1 MAPAR
6 AGPSGRDGGGSQATP
21 GRVRYVR
28 TALRRRRRAAGGR
41 AGAHYM
47 NAARTMPRVAAWR
60 MPEMTNGFFPA
71 LMLEVE
77 LTRPLPTVGH
87 DGRHRRAWVLARL
100 HGEPVG
106 SCIIALNPA
115 GVTPGELA
123 VLLWPELREQVVARF
138 AAAGLPQPAALTRL
152 GLRADPSVWPFLIRR
167 QQVLAAAPFVSVVIC
182 TRDRPDRLA
191 ACLRHLDRQDYPRF
205 EVLVVDN
212 APGDNAVQVLVGAR
226 QRVVTCRYVAEPRAG
241 LSWARNAE
249 IAAAAGD
256 IIAFLDDDEEPDR
269 HWLAGIAGGFARG
282 DDIGCVTGVILPARL
297 DTQVQE
303 WFESSGGHSK
313 GRGFSSAVFS
323 RHGPQSP
330 LFPLPPF
337 GAGGNMA
344 FRREVLARIGGFDVA
359 MGAGTPACASEDT
372 LALTLVL
379 LAGYRIAYEPAAAVR
394 HDHYA
399 EMDGLERQ
407 LRGYGIGLAAYY
419 TALLRHRPG
428 VFPALLKLLP
438 SVAGYLRGAN
448 VTGAALDGP
457 IPARFRRAQRLGML
471 VGPAAYVRSVRRQA
485 KVAKRQAKHEGGR

>member
-1 MAPAR
+1 MSAPLAV
-6 AGPSGRDGGGSQATP
+6 SGRDRPVT
-21 GRVRYVR
+21 
-28 TALRRRRRAAGGR
+28 
-41 AGAHYM
+41 
-47 NAARTMPRVAAWR
+47 VAS
-60 MPEMTNGFFPA
+60 NGFSPA
-71 LMLEVE
+71 LMMELE
-77 LTRPLPTVGH
+77 LTKPLPEVSY
-87 DGRHRRAWVLARL
+87 DGQHGRAWILVRL

-106 SCIIALNPA
+106 SCVVPLGATGLA
-115 GVTPGELA
+115 PGELGA
-123 VLLWPELREQVVARF
+123 LLWPELREPVAARF
-138 AAAGLPQPAALTRL
+138 AAAGLPKPGPLTSQGL
-152 GLRADPSVWPFLIRR
+152 GADPAPWPFMIGRHE
-167 QQVLAAAPFVSVVIC
+167 VLAAAPFISVVIC
-182 TRDRPDRLA
+182 TRDRPDRLEV
-191 ACLRHLDRQDYPRF
+191 CLHHLDRLEYPRF
-205 EVLVVDN
+205 EVVVVDN
-212 APGDNAVQVLVGAR
+212 APADDAVRVLVGAWPGG
-226 QRVVTCRYVAEPRAG
+226 VTHRYVAEPRAG
-241 LSWARNAE
+241 LSWARNAG
-249 IAAAAGD
+249 IAAAGGD

-297 DTQVQE
+297 DTEVQE
-303 WFESSGGHSK
+303 WFERSGGHSK
-313 GRGFSSAVFS
+313 GRGLSPAVFS
-323 RHGPQSP
+323 RQGPQSP
-330 LFPLPPF
+330 MFPLPPF

-359 MGAGTPACASEDT
+359 MGAGTPARASEDT

-379 LAGYRIAYEPAAAVR
+379 LAGYRIAYEPAALVR

-407 LRGYGIGLAAYY
+407 LRGYGVGVAAYY